1 MDPPKY
7 STVSIKLK
15 SIDPCVCFSRN
26 WLHTRQTISPEFLEQ
41 SWLENNLNLN
51 ISSSWLNQHNFPS
64 CSTVHCTL
72 NIFSKFFKRWIYW
85 FQFFLFCEAVHLD
98 LFFCLILFFI
108 NLLFY
113 VPKTGGR
120 GGMPRYGYGY
130 KRKKK
135 ETNKIICMK
144 CQTKKVPN
152 FCLAVHANISC
163 SASVRFSFSI

>member
-51 ISSSWLNQHNFPS
+51 FSSSWLNQHNFPS

-72 NIFSKFFKRWIYW
+72 NKFSKFFKRWIYW
-85 FQFFLFCEAVHLD
+85 FQFFLFCEAVHLI

-120 GGMPRYGYGY
+120 WEGGMPKFKNLKSDCLINFTDLSNVSGTKLQDNLRECFLNQLGENS
-130 KRKKK
+130 KK
-135 ETNKIICMK
+135 I
-144 CQTKKVPN
+144 
-152 FCLAVHANISC
+152 
-163 SASVRFSFSI
+163 

>member
-72 NIFSKFFKRWIYW
+72 NKFSKFFKRWIYW
-85 FQFFLFCEAVHLD
+85 FQFFFFLWGSSFKSLFLSHSFLYKSTFLCTQNRWEV
-98 LFFCLILFFI
+98 
-108 NLLFY
+108 
-113 VPKTGGR
+113 GGGDAKVQKSQIR
-120 GGMPRYGYGY
+120 LSDKFHGSFQCFRH
-130 KRKKK
+130 
-135 ETNKIICMK
+135 ETSRQFTWM
-144 CQTKKVPN
+144 
-152 FCLAVHANISC
+152 
-163 SASVRFSFSI
+163 FS